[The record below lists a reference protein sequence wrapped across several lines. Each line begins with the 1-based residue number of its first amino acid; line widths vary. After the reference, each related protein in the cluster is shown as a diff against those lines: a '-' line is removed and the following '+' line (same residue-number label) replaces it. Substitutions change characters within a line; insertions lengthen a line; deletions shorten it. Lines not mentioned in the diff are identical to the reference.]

1 MIVEKKVDTS
11 DLVKKADYNAEI
23 TEIEGKIPKIP
34 GLATTAAFNAVESKI
49 PRVSNLVKKTN
60 CNEKHHIL
68 NQILRLNI
76 LPYLITTS
84 LLVKY
89 SIQR

>member
-1 MIVEKKVDTS
+1 MIVEKKADTS
-11 DLVKKADYNAEI
+11 DLAKKADYNAKI
-23 TEIEGKIPKIP
+23 TEIEGKIPNIP

-49 PRVSNLVKKTN
+49 PRVSNLVKKTD
-60 CNEKHHIL
+60 CNEKHHML

-76 LPYLITTS
+76 LPHLITS

-89 SIQR
+89 SVQR

>member
-1 MIVEKKVDTS
+1 MIVEKKVDTR
-11 DLVKKADYNAEI
+11 DLVKKADYNAKI
-23 TEIEGKIPKIP
+23 TEIEGKIPNIP
-34 GLATTAAFNAVESKI
+34 GLVTTAVFNAVESKI
-49 PRVSNLVKKTN
+49 LGVSNLVKKTN

-76 LPYLITTS
+76 LPHLITTS